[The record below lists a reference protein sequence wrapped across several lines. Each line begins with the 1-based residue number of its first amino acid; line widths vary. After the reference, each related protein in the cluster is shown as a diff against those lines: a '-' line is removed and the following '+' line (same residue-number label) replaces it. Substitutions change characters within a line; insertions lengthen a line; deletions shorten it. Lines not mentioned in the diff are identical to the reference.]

1 MEFCTPRTT
10 RYNKVQGL
18 DNSHWFPEGDE
29 LDKNG
34 YLKRNVEKQLFKA
47 RSVHPK
53 DAFGYPQWHFAI
65 IAIGGN

>member
-10 RYNKVQGL
+10 KHNKVQGL

-34 YLKRNVEKQLFKA
+34 YLKRNVEKQQKTQEIFNHNATILFFE
-47 RSVHPK
+47 RN
-53 DAFGYPQWHFAI
+53 QNI
-65 IAIGGN
+65 